1 MIHTPGATLLSP
13 IFRPTGRISWQP
25 VLKTQTRAHN
35 QQERETVDLRARFE
49 PIFVQGIDGEIGGF
63 MTSLS
68 RDTSPKAQ
76 RVQIEL
82 LRQAP
87 PWRKL
92 HMVAQM
98 NQTLRD
104 LALSGLRQRHPHA
117 SAEELRRRLADLLL
131 GPELA
136 MKVYGSL
143 DEKETRV

>member
-1 MIHTPGATLLSP
+1 
-13 IFRPTGRISWQP
+13 
-25 VLKTQTRAHN
+25 
-35 QQERETVDLRARFE
+35 
-49 PIFVQGIDGEIGGF
+49 